1 MLDQTFKRKFFEMVQ
16 ADYPRAVICE
26 SHLISEQLINAA
38 GVPSNLVFDLTK
50 LSASKPYEIRLDR
63 NDKFYV
69 TGIALGISNGL
80 QTGKDIIDFYP
91 NNDHF
96 TTPADA
102 IKSETFYKAKMTI
115 KKDTSVVMEGFS
127 TEALRYVGSSVLSSI
142 ATTGLGVAAGDP
154 LRMAIN
160 GFKEAAYPL
169 CAMLPLEGNS
179 ILEVK
184 LDFTTLTPA
193 LTSPVSVYLMLDGF
207 LVKGVCK

>member
-1 MLDQTFKRKFFEMVQ
+1 MLDPQFKREFFNQ
-16 ADYPRAVICE
+16 IRRDYPDAKIVVCE
-26 SHLISEQLINAA
+26 SHLISEQLIAAA
-38 GVPSNLVFDLTK
+38 GVPSNLSFDLTK
-50 LSASKPYEIRLDR
+50 LSASKAYEVRLDR

-69 TGIALGISNGL
+69 TSIALGVSNGL
-80 QTGKDIIDFYP
+80 QTGKDIINFYP
-91 NNDHF
+91 NTDQL
-96 TTPADA
+96 TTLADGVK
-102 IKSETFYKAKMTI
+102 IETLYKAKMTV

-142 ATTGLGVAAGDP
+142 ATTGVGAPDTT
-154 LRMAIN
+154 RMAVN

-169 CAMLPLEGNS
+169 CATLPLEGNS

-184 LDFTTLTPA
+184 LDFTTMTA